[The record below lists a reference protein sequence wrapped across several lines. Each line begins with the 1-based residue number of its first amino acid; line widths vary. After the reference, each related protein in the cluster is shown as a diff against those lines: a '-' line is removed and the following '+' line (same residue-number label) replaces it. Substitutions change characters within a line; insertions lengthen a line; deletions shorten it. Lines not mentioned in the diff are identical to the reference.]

1 MNRQLHT
8 SSIHTS
14 SIIVDA
20 HCDILTVLAQEKC
33 SLKASRDSGHVDL
46 PRLRKGGVK
55 VQFFAAFI
63 SPQYR
68 GNYLRRAMELFDRFY
83 CELDE
88 CSKEIMLVRD
98 FNDLV
103 KSLELDKIA
112 AVLTIEGGEALEGR
126 IEVLR
131 MFYRL
136 GVRCLTLTW
145 NGRNELGDGVAETWT
160 CGGLTKFGV
169 EVVKE
174 MNRLNML
181 IDVSHLSEAGFWN
194 VLEISTQPVIASHS
208 NSGTV
213 CPHPRNLT
221 DKQIKALAAGDGVM
235 GLTFVP
241 DFIHQKSPSLERFLD
256 HIDYIVSI
264 AGTDCIGLG
273 SDFDGYSR
281 RLEGLGDAGD
291 LPYLTEGLLCRGYTE
306 EDIRKFL
313 GGNFLRLFKK
323 LWNGKTGEGI
333 VC

>member
-1 MNRQLHT
+1 MNHDLHT
-8 SSIHTS
+8 SSVV
-14 SIIVDA
+14 VDA
-20 HCDILTVLAQEKC
+20 HCDVLTVLAQEKC
-33 SLKASRDSGHVDL
+33 SLKVKRESGHVDL

-88 CSKEIMLVRD
+88 CSEEIMLVRD
-98 FNDLV
+98 FNDLE
-103 KSLELDKIA
+103 KALNLNKLA
-112 AVLTIEGGEALEGR
+112 AILTIEGGEALEGR

-131 MFYRL
+131 MLNRL

-145 NGRNELGDGVAETWT
+145 NGRNELGDGVAEAWT
-160 CGGLTKFGV
+160 YGGLTKFGV

-221 DKQIKALAAGDGVM
+221 DKQIKALATSGGVM
-235 GLTFVP
+235 GLCFYP
-241 DFIHQKSPSLERFLD
+241 DFIHQQSPSLEKLLD
-256 HIDYIVSI
+256 HFDHIVSI

-273 SDFDGYSR
+273 SDFDGYSG

-291 LPYLTEGLLCRGYTE
+291 LPALTEGLLRRGYRE

-313 GGNFLRLFKK
+313 GGNFLSLFKK
-323 LWNGKTGEGI
+323 VWNVKNG
-333 VC
+333 